1 MIDNTGSL
9 VLTTQKLQKV
19 AGGIYIFH
27 GYWKIQKVLRF
38 LEDQVQRMLS
48 ERKFSLF
55 AENVTLTSLMSHR
68 HVNQPNLSAAKI
80 RTFHTEIIT
89 TCHSWNVPF
98 YQLMNTRARGI
109 PLPLK
114 FHRVA
119 QMLLVYGG
127 VKFGMAWTP

>member
-1 MIDNTGSL
+1 
-9 VLTTQKLQKV
+9 
-19 AGGIYIFH
+19 
-27 GYWKIQKVLRF
+27 
-38 LEDQVQRMLS
+38 MLS

-55 AENVTLTSLMSHR
+55 AENVTLTSLMSHQ
-68 HVNQPNLSAAKI
+68 HVNQQPESLRLSAAKI
-80 RTFHTEIIT
+80 RIFHTEIIT

-98 YQLMNTRARGI
+98 YQLVNTRARGI

-119 QMLLVYGG
+119 QMLLIYGG